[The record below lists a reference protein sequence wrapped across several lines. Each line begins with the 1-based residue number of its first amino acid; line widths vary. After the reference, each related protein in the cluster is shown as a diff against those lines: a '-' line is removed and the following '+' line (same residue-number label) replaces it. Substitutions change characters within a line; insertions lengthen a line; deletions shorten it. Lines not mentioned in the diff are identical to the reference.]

1 MFQRAELNGNI
12 SAAAF
17 NFIVQE
23 PSAIIE
29 WFNARSFLSN
39 DLIYLIIEVSEW
51 YELNTFSSRKLDF
64 RLSAWGME
72 LKLIFEIS
80 KSISLSVTED
90 KTSIILLIS
99 SISVASFKDI
109 ENSLLFMKLK
119 FNLFWRAASLTFS
132 TGYLKCKVSK

>member
-1 MFQRAELNGNI
+1 
-12 SAAAF
+12 
-17 NFIVQE
+17 
-23 PSAIIE
+23 
-29 WFNARSFLSN
+29 
-39 DLIYLIIEVSEW
+39 
-51 YELNTFSSRKLDF
+51 
-64 RLSAWGME
+64 ME

-109 ENSLLFMKLK
+109 ENSLSFMKLK
-119 FNLFWRAASLTFS
+119 FNLFLIASSLTFS